1 MVGPATVADS
11 WASVTARRRR
21 TTTTADAVRLRWA
34 DLTFAEAPRRLAAGA
49 RYLDGDGIARERD
62 GAGGLPSM
70 GGSVGAHHVAAGV
83 AVLAGTG
90 ACARPWRTGSAGRRP
105 VSVGGVSIRSSLRQR
120 LGASVAELDRTRLQD
135 RCRGLDV
142 TPIGE
147 APRRVPVRVGGEVKR
162 VIVAPRNGVPN
173 LEVMIHDGTGTITA
187 VFAGRRRIA
196 GIDHGRAIVLEGVPV
211 DLGDRAVIYN
221 PAYTLVP

>member
-1 MVGPATVADS
+1 V
-11 WASVTARRRR
+11 
-21 TTTTADAVRLRWA
+21 
-34 DLTFAEAPRRLAAGA
+34 
-49 RYLDGDGIARERD
+49 
-62 GAGGLPSM
+62 
-70 GGSVGAHHVAAGV
+70 
-83 AVLAGTG
+83 
-90 ACARPWRTGSAGRRP
+90 GSAWCDSGVDRA
-105 VSVGGVSIRSSLRQR
+105 VSVGGVAIRASLRQR

-142 TPIGE
+142 TPIDE

-173 LEVMIHDGTGTITA
+173 LEVMVSDGTGSITA

-196 GIDHGRAIVLEGVPV
+196 GIEHGRAIVLEGVPV
-211 DLGDRAVIYN
+211 DLRDRPVIYN

>member
-1 MVGPATVADS
+1 MSPAARP
-11 WASVTARRRR
+11 VT
-21 TTTTADAVRLRWA
+21 
-34 DLTFAEAPRRLAAGA
+34 
-49 RYLDGDGIARERD
+49 
-62 GAGGLPSM
+62 
-70 GGSVGAHHVAAGV
+70 AGV
-83 AVLAGTG
+83 AWPAEGVSRVSIAGCGGQLA
-90 ACARPWRTGSAGRRP
+90 
-105 VSVGGVSIRSSLRQR
+105 SVEGVSIRSSLRQR

-142 TPIGE
+142 TPISE

-173 LEVMIHDGTGTITA
+173 LEVMVGDGTGLLTA

-196 GIDHGRAIVLEGVPV
+196 GIEHGRAIVLEGVPV

>member
-1 MVGPATVADS
+1 
-11 WASVTARRRR
+11 
-21 TTTTADAVRLRWA
+21 
-34 DLTFAEAPRRLAAGA
+34 
-49 RYLDGDGIARERD
+49 
-62 GAGGLPSM
+62 
-70 GGSVGAHHVAAGV
+70 
-83 AVLAGTG
+83 
-90 ACARPWRTGSAGRRP
+90 
-105 VSVGGVSIRSSLRQR
+105 
-120 LGASVAELDRTRLQD
+120 
-135 RCRGLDV
+135 
-142 TPIGE
+142 
-147 APRRVPVRVGGEVKR
+147 VKR

>member
-1 MVGPATVADS
+1 MGVTRRDLLRAHR
-11 WASVTARRRR
+11 ASLAWTACPSARR
-21 TTTTADAVRLRWA
+21 
-34 DLTFAEAPRRLAAGA
+34 
-49 RYLDGDGIARERD
+49 
-62 GAGGLPSM
+62 
-70 GGSVGAHHVAAGV
+70 
-83 AVLAGTG
+83 
-90 ACARPWRTGSAGRRP
+90 SA
-105 VSVGGVSIRSSLRQR
+105 R

-142 TPIGE
+142 TPIDE

-173 LEVMIHDGTGTITA
+173 LEVMVSDGTGAITA

>member
-1 MVGPATVADS
+1 VPSQTEPGGGAV
-11 WASVTARRRR
+11 ASV
-21 TTTTADAVRLRWA
+21 
-34 DLTFAEAPRRLAAGA
+34 EA
-49 RYLDGDGIARERD
+49 
-62 GAGGLPSM
+62 
-70 GGSVGAHHVAAGV
+70 
-83 AVLAGTG
+83 
-90 ACARPWRTGSAGRRP
+90 
-105 VSVGGVSIRSSLRQR
+105 VSIRNSLRQR

-142 TPIGE
+142 TPIDE

-173 LEVMIHDGTGTITA
+173 LEVMVSDGTGSITA

-196 GIDHGRAIVLEGVPV
+196 GLDHGRTIVLEGVPV
-211 DLGDRAVIYN
+211 DLGDRPVIYN

>member
-1 MVGPATVADS
+1 
-11 WASVTARRRR
+11 
-21 TTTTADAVRLRWA
+21 
-34 DLTFAEAPRRLAAGA
+34 
-49 RYLDGDGIARERD
+49 
-62 GAGGLPSM
+62 
-70 GGSVGAHHVAAGV
+70 
-83 AVLAGTG
+83 
-90 ACARPWRTGSAGRRP
+90 
-105 VSVGGVSIRSSLRQR
+105 VSIRSSLRQR

-147 APRRVPVRVGGEVKR
+147 AARRVPVRVGGEVKR

-173 LEVMIHDGTGTITA
+173 LEVMINDGTGAITA
-187 VFAGRRRIA
+187 VFAGRRRIP
-196 GIDHGRAIVLEGVPV
+196 GIDHGRAIVLEGVTV

>member
-1 MVGPATVADS
+1 MD
-11 WASVTARRRR
+11 
-21 TTTTADAVRLRWA
+21 
-34 DLTFAEAPRRLAAGA
+34 
-49 RYLDGDGIARERD
+49 
-62 GAGGLPSM
+62 
-70 GGSVGAHHVAAGV
+70 
-83 AVLAGTG
+83 
-90 ACARPWRTGSAGRRP
+90 
-105 VSVGGVSIRSSLRQR
+105 VSIRSSLRQR

-142 TPIGE
+142 TPIDE

-173 LEVMIHDGTGTITA
+173 LEVMVSDGTGSITA

-211 DLGDRAVIYN
+211 DLADRAVIYN

>member
-1 MVGPATVADS
+1 
-11 WASVTARRRR
+11 VTRPRPGSG
-21 TTTTADAVRLRWA
+21 RLPG
-34 DLTFAEAPRRLAAGA
+34 LGSPAGA
-49 RYLDGDGIARERD
+49 VATLD
-62 GAGGLPSM
+62 
-70 GGSVGAHHVAAGV
+70 
-83 AVLAGTG
+83 
-90 ACARPWRTGSAGRRP
+90 
-105 VSVGGVSIRSSLRQR
+105 GVSIRSSLKQR

-135 RCRGLDV
+135 RCRGLGV
-142 TPIGE
+142 TPIAE

-173 LEVMIHDGTGTITA
+173 LEVMVSDGSASITA

-196 GIDHGRAIVLEGVPV
+196 GLDHGRTIVLEGVPV

>member
-1 MVGPATVADS
+1 MSPAARPVA
-11 WASVTARRRR
+11 
-21 TTTTADAVRLRWA
+21 AVSPGQH
-34 DLTFAEAPRRLAAGA
+34 TSGA
-49 RYLDGDGIARERD
+49 RTPPI
-62 GAGGLPSM
+62 
-70 GGSVGAHHVAAGV
+70 
-83 AVLAGTG
+83 
-90 ACARPWRTGSAGRRP
+90 AGRGGP
-105 VSVGGVSIRSSLRQR
+105 LDSVRGVSIRSSLRQR

-142 TPIGE
+142 TPINE

-173 LEVMIHDGTGTITA
+173 LEVMVSDGTGSVTA

-196 GIDHGRAIVLEGVPV
+196 GIEHGRAIVLEGVPV